1 MTKKE
6 LNGIIEKLLPNFPN
20 FSSKGQLLF
29 SQPVDGVLRG
39 IFFDTSSNPRKF
51 YVHVFIQLS
60 FIPASHFVFNTGF
73 RIGGSWDADVP
84 NLIPELEDKIK
95 KEAMPFLQ
103 TKNVSETIK
112 SVRND
117 KDLYTQ
123 QAIAYLAVYQRDSSA
138 VSELDR
144 LISLLDSRIDWQK
157 DMLDSACAL
166 KSDLKNPGEIR
177 RKFLAWE
184 KETFKN
190 LGI

>member
-6 LNGIIEKLLPNFPN
+6 LNGIIEKLPPNFPD

-39 IFFDTSSNPRKF
+39 IFFDTASNPRKF
-51 YVHVFIQLS
+51 YVHVFIQLL
-60 FIPASHFVFNTGF
+60 FIPASHFGFNTGF
-73 RIGGSWDADVP
+73 RIGGSWDADTP

-103 TKNVSETIK
+103 TKNISETIK

-123 QAIAYLAVYQRDSSA
+123 QAIAYLAVYQRDSGA
-138 VSELDR
+138 ESELDK
-144 LISLLDSRIDWQK
+144 LISLFDLKIDWQK
-157 DMLDSACAL
+157 DMFDRACLL
-166 KSDLKNPGEIR
+166 KSDLANPEKMR
-177 RKFLAWE
+177 LQFLLWE
-184 KETFKN
+184 KETLKN